1 MAVGEDFPLSRVE
14 VGRWTYGSIHAICFG
29 GPEEFLKIGSCCSI
43 ADDVTFLLG
52 GGHVMGR
59 VSTYPFRAKVLHSP
73 TPHAVGPTILDDDV
87 WIGYGATVLGGVHI
101 GQGAVIGARA
111 LVTKDVPPYA
121 VVGGVPARLI
131 HYRFNGSIREKL
143 LGLDLSNADEL
154 FIKNHIAMLEEELT
168 EEAVDALLEE
178 LS

>member
-1 MAVGEDFPLSRVE
+1 M
-14 VGRWTYGSIHAICFG
+14 
-29 GPEEFLKIGSCCSI
+29 
-43 ADDVTFLLG
+43 
-52 GGHVMGR
+52 
-59 VSTYPFRAKVLHSP
+59 
-73 TPHAVGPTILDDDV
+73 
-87 WIGYGATVLGGVHI
+87 HI